1 MKKRTGAPPGSNN
14 GGGRK
19 KSERELIRRNF
30 LVFKDTP
37 ITSAQVREAIDF
49 WFDVRRKLETPETF
63 LDHTFNRDA
72 FPGTTS
78 TALVTV
84 KTGEPK
90 EFTITHQVD
99 ENGVIKTEVVENKPT
114 EDE

>member
-30 LVFKDTP
+30 LVFKDTQ
-37 ITSAQVREAIDF
+37 ITSAQVREAIEL

-63 LDHTFNRDA
+63 LDHTFL
-72 FPGTTS
+72 GTAS
-78 TALVTV
+78 TAFVTV
-84 KTGEPK
+84 KTLEPK
-90 EFTITHQVD
+90 KFTITRDVD

>member
-1 MKKRTGAPPGSNN
+1 MTEKKRTGAPPGSNN

-30 LVFKDTP
+30 LVYKDTP
-37 ITSAQVREAIDF
+37 ISSKQVREAID
-49 WFDVRRKLETPETF
+49 LY
-63 LDHTFNRDA
+63 FNRKTLA
-72 FPGTTS
+72 GTTS

-90 EFTITHQVD
+90 EFTITHNVD
-99 ENGVIKTEVVENKPT
+99 ETGAIKTEVVETKTT

>member
-1 MKKRTGAPPGSNN
+1 MTKKRTGAPPGSNN

-37 ITSAQVREAIDF
+37 ITSAQVREAIDLY
-49 WFDVRRKLETPETF
+49 VNRKNF
-63 LDHTFNRDA
+63 A
-72 FPGTTS
+72 GTTS

-90 EFTITHQVD
+90 EFTITHSVD
-99 ENGVIKTEVVENKPT
+99 ETGTLKTEVVESKTT
-114 EDE
+114 EPVTESGE

>member
-1 MKKRTGAPPGSNN
+1 MTEKKRTGAPPGSNN

-30 LVFKDTP
+30 LVYKDTP
-37 ITSAQVREAIDF
+37 ITSAQVREAID
-49 WFDVRRKLETPETF
+49 LY
-63 LDHTFNRDA
+63 FNREKFA
-72 FPGTTS
+72 GTTS
-78 TALVTV
+78 TAFVTV

-99 ENGVIKTEVVENKPT
+99 ENGTIKTEVVETKPT
-114 EDE
+114 

>member
-37 ITSAQVREAIDF
+37 ISSKQVREAID
-49 WFDVRRKLETPETF
+49 LY
-63 LDHTFNRDA
+63 FNRKTLA
-72 FPGTTS
+72 GTTG

-99 ENGVIKTEVVENKPT
+99 ENGVIKTEVVETKPT
-114 EDE
+114 EPVTVTGRL